1 MCDRVPSSVSLLS
14 EDLEN
19 TNSVGYIKGIS
30 VYILYIGATQIQRR
44 LARGTLISLQLNWD
58 SNTYIL
64 YLNERI
70 MD

>member
-1 MCDRVPSSVSLLS
+1 MCDGVPSSVSLLS

-44 LARGTLISLQLNWD
+44 LARGILISLQLNWD